1 MSRTKPAGGFSMIE
15 LMVTVAIVAVLAAV
29 ALPSFEGVLR
39 SNRVA
44 TYTNQLVASLML
56 ARSEATR
63 NPNGAALC
71 TSTNGTTCSGGWND
85 GWIVWIDLDGDGTPD
100 AGERV
105 VRYTQGDPKLALTAT
120 AAPAAG
126 GALRVRFDA
135 RGRTVGAAQT
145 YVIALQPYDCT
156 TGDNLLRSLNVSATG
171 QVRTTYGN
179 CT

>member
-1 MSRTKPAGGFSMIE
+1 MSRPSSIAGFSMIE
-15 LMVTVAIVAVLAAV
+15 LMVTVAIVAILAAV

-44 TYTNQLVASLML
+44 TTTNQLVASLML

-71 TSTNGTTCSGGWND
+71 TSTNGATCGGGWND
-85 GWIVWIDLDGDGTPD
+85 GWMVWTDVDGDGTPD

-105 VRYTQGDPKLALTAT
+105 VRYTQGNPKLALSAT
-120 AAPAAG
+120 ALPAAG
-126 GALRVRFDA
+126 GALIIRFDA
-135 RGRTVGAAQT
+135 RGRTFGAAQT
-145 YVIALQPYDCT
+145 YTIDLQSYECP
-156 TGDNLLRSLNVSATG
+156 TGKDLVRRLEIRATG
-171 QVRTTYGN
+171 QVQTTHRN